1 MSEQAAEQAEADFAA
16 VLAEAS
22 AAVPDETAPE
32 QAGEETPEKE
42 SELGEST
49 EESAGEETLTEA
61 ETAAAKLI
69 EQGDLDGALK
79 RLGVDPALVKVD
91 RRQFFAMRK
100 GLADAKAK
108 ERASEA
114 KAAEATKLR
123 TEAEKLYGP
132 IAAGFAAHRQG
143 DGAKLRAAI
152 ELLAEDSFENV
163 LATIERGNRPL
174 DPATA
179 EVMRLRAELAERD
192 KAVKSEQTAAQAK
205 AAEQAQ
211 ISKLEAQ
218 VAKTPLAKVPG
229 AAKQIYDRVKAS
241 YDGVGYS
248 LSVKEAY
255 AQVKAEAEAVAK
267 AFGAPAAPPPR
278 GKPLQERVART
289 PETRRLSQAEREEA
303 EFRKT
308 IAEAEAA
315 ARSVERSVRRRGR

>member
-22 AAVPDETAPE
+22 AAVPDEPE
-32 QAGEETPEKE
+32 AQTVDTPDE
-42 SELGEST
+42 SEDDSAEKTDSAADES
-49 EESAGEETLTEA
+49 ESLTEA

-114 KAAEATKLR
+114 KAAEAVKLR

-152 ELLAEDSFENV
+152 ELLAEDSLENV

-229 AAKQIYDRVKAS
+229 AAKQIYERVKAS

-255 AQVKAEAEAVAK
+255 AQVKAEVEAVAK

-278 GKPLQERVART
+278 GKPLQERIPRT

-315 ARSVERSVRRRGR
+315 ARSVERSARRRGR

>member
-22 AAVPDETAPE
+22 AAVPDEPE
-32 QAGEETPEKE
+32 AQTVDTPDESEDAAEPETPAEP
-42 SELGEST
+42 
-49 EESAGEETLTEA
+49 EESLTEA

-211 ISKLEAQ
+211 ITKLEAQ

-255 AQVKAEAEAVAK
+255 AQVKAEVEAVAK

-278 GKPLQERVART
+278 GKPLQERIPRT